1 MPNVS
6 VVIPAGGSGTRMG
19 GSLPKQFHR
28 LGRMSILE
36 RSIRAFHG
44 LRGIR
49 EIILVVPP
57 PFLEKTR
64 AMVAAKNLRKVRQIV
79 EGGEERQDSV
89 RLGLMAC
96 APGTEIV
103 LVHDAV
109 RPFITRELI
118 VLVVAAAELHGAA
131 VPGIRVKDTIKCEE
145 PEQPGFYVR
154 TLTREG
160 LWGVQTP
167 QGFRYGLL
175 LEAHDE
181 ARKAG
186 FKGTD
191 DASLVER
198 LGIPVRIV
206 EGEERN
212 LKITTPEDMEFA
224 RHLLRGK

>member
-49 EIILVVPP
+49 EIVLVVPP
-57 PFLEKTR
+57 PYVEKVR
-64 AMVAAKNLRKVRQIV
+64 AMVAAKKLKKVRRVV

-89 RLGLMAC
+89 RLGLRAC

-109 RPFITRELI
+109 RPLVTRELI
-118 VLVVAAAELHGAA
+118 VLVVAAAELHGAS
-131 VPGIRVKDTIKCEE
+131 VPGVRMKDTIKCEE
-145 PEQPGFYVR
+145 ASQPGFYVR
-154 TLTREG
+154 TLAREG

-167 QGFRYGLL
+167 QGFRYPLL

-181 ARKAG
+181 ALKAG

-198 LGIPVRIV
+198 MGIPVRIV
-206 EGEERN
+206 EGDEGN
-212 LKITTPEDMEFA
+212 MKITTPGDLKIA
-224 RHLLRGK
+224 RYLLRGK